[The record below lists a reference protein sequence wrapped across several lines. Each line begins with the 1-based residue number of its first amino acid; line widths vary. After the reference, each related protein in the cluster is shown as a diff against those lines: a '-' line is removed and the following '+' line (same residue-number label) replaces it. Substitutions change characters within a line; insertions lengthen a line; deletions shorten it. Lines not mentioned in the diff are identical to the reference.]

1 MYQLKW
7 GVTNRP
13 SLAAIKRKH
22 SAENYLDT
30 LEGTMDLTRKDLA
43 LGILPKYYGFI
54 LISGILTASAAI
66 AQQFPDGPGKETTLR
81 LCSGCHNADIVFQH
95 RQGRDEWNAEIQK
108 MIASGAQ
115 GTPAQFNEVLTYLAA
130 SFGPG
135 QAPAGQQPAPGSQ
148 QAGGRR
154 AAGGPGGRAG
164 GRRGGFTQFTRPLAP
179 QDVLAR
185 GKGLYE
191 TNCASCHA
199 PDLRGSENGTR
210 LLRSLASLNDKHGEL
225 IGQAVAEHNPKIVLN
240 QGDTVAVA
248 EYIHSVLATTG
259 GQGSPPGR
267 NPVGLKLDILVGDA
281 KAGERYFDKTCAP
294 CHSAVGDLK
303 GLASKY
309 PDPRSL
315 QNAWVAGT
323 AAANPFGGG
332 RGGGGAGNP
341 VTVTMADGSKLEGK
355 LVRKDDF
362 LVILTLL
369 DGTRRSIARHD
380 GVPKVQVK
388 DPNEAHKKMALALDD
403 PENKNLHDVTA
414 YLATLK

>member
-1 MYQLKW
+1 MAE
-7 GVTNRP
+7 GVLSR
-13 SLAAIKRKH
+13 R
-22 SAENYLDT
+22 
-30 LEGTMDLTRKDLA
+30 
-43 LGILPKYYGFI
+43 YGFV
-54 LISGILTASAAI
+54 LISALIGASGAM
-66 AQQFPDGPGKETTLR
+66 AQQFPDGAGKDTTLR
-81 LCSGCHNADIVFQH
+81 LCSGCHQADIIFQH

-108 MIASGAQ
+108 MIQAGAQ
-115 GTPAQFNEVLTYLAA
+115 GTPAQFNEVLTYLAGNFA
-130 SFGPG
+130 PG
-135 QAPAGQQPAPGSQ
+135 SRPAGGQQAAAETPAPGR
-148 QAGGRR
+148 GRR
-154 AAGGPGGRAG
+154 GGGGGGGGAGG
-164 GRRGGFTQFTRPLAP
+164 GRRGGFTQFTRPLAS
-179 QDVLAR
+179 QDLLAR
-185 GKGLYE
+185 GRGLYE

-199 PDLRGSENGTR
+199 SDMRGTEKGTR
-210 LLRSLASLNDKHGEL
+210 LLRSQTSLDDQHGEL
-225 IGQAVAEHNPKIVLN
+225 IGKAVGEHNPKINLN
-240 QGDTVAVA
+240 QGDSVAVA

-281 KAGERYFDKTCAP
+281 KAGERYFDRACAR

-309 PDPRSL
+309 PDPRNL
-315 QNAWVAGT
+315 QNAWVSGA

-341 VTVTMADGSKLEGK
+341 VTVTMANGSKLEGK

-362 LVILTLL
+362 LVILTLP

-380 GVPKVQVK
+380 GVPKVEVK
-388 DPNEAHKKMALALDD
+388 DPNEAHKKMVLELDD

>member
-1 MYQLKW
+1 M
-7 GVTNRP
+7 
-13 SLAAIKRKH
+13 
-22 SAENYLDT
+22 
-30 LEGTMDLTRKDLA
+30 MDLTGRDLGKMA
-43 LGILPKYYGFI
+43 LGALPRHYGFI
-54 LISGILTASAAI
+54 LISALLVASGAE
-66 AQQFPDGPGKETTLR
+66 AQQFPDGPGKDTTLR
-81 LCSGCHNADIVFQH
+81 LCSGCHIAEIVFQH

-115 GTPAQFNEVLTYLAA
+115 GTPAQFTEVLTYLAGNFA
-130 SFGPG
+130 PVSV
-135 QAPAGQQPAPGSQ
+135 PAGATGRRG
-148 QAGGRR
+148 AGGGGR
-154 AAGGPGGRAG
+154 AGGGRAG
-164 GRRGGFTQFTRPLAP
+164 GRNGGFTQFTRPLAP

-185 GKGLYE
+185 GEGLYQ

-199 PDLRGSENGTR
+199 ADLRGTEKGTR
-210 LLRSLASLNDKHGEL
+210 LLRSQASLNDQHGEL
-225 IGQAVAEHNPKIVLN
+225 VGKAVAEHDPKIVLN

-248 EYIHSVLATTG
+248 EYIHSILATTG

-281 KAGERYFDKTCAP
+281 KAGERYFDKACAR

-303 GLASKY
+303 GLALKY
-309 PDPRSL
+309 PDPRTL
-315 QNAWVAGT
+315 QNAWVGGA

-362 LVILTLL
+362 LVILTLP
-369 DGTRRSIARHD
+369 DGIRRSIARHD
-380 GVPKVQVK
+380 GVPKVEVK
-388 DPNEAHKKMALALDD
+388 DPNEAHKKMVLELDD